1 MRNVMVAVLVM
12 VAASGCVASG
22 ADCSAPANFEPS
34 CNPAEY
40 RDTELDVLVQY
51 IPVCS
56 DDVMVGC
63 HRRGDTD
70 RSTPRDWDAECVS
83 EGWEPTCRSGVGEVR
98 CVPVPCDGELHRA
111 GDL

>member
-1 MRNVMVAVLVM
+1 MRTAMVILVAMVAT
-12 VAASGCVASG
+12 SGCVASA
-22 ADCSAPANFEPS
+22 ADCSAPANGEPT
-34 CNPAEY
+34 CTPAEY

-56 DDVMVGC
+56 DDVTVGC

-70 RSTPRDWDAECVS
+70 STTPRDWTAWCRALPDDP
-83 EGWEPTCRSGVGEVR
+83 PTCDEGGEVR